1 MRREMKIKLD
11 VSKAR
16 KIGNYKYPKTWES
29 KLARADANITKV
41 ITGQTGIGIDKKCR
55 YGFPLAF
62 LITVHNEILKSKH
75 NYTIAPH
82 ACKQGTPAR
91 SGPRLE
97 CLIERSRIRVPA
109 HSKYF
114 QA

>member
-62 LITVHNEILKSKH
+62 LITVHNEISKSKY
-75 NYTIAPH
+75 NYTIWLVSR
-82 ACKQGTPAR
+82 GR
-91 SGPRLE
+91 LLGPG
-97 CLIERSRIRVPA
+97 SD
-109 HSKYF
+109 
-114 QA
+114 